1 VTTEMSGPGC
11 GVTVLG
17 RAGLRY
23 REGDRT
29 IFVDGEM
36 LTGEFDFVIYAGSI
50 RAWESSGEPIA
61 EAERQR
67 IVSNIQAAFRQN
79 GMAVDVEG

>member
-1 VTTEMSGPGC
+1 MSKEMNGPGC

-23 REGDRT
+23 REGARS

-36 LTGEFDFVIYAGSI
+36 LTGKFDFVIYASSI
-50 RAWESSGEPIA
+50 RAWEGDAQVIA
-61 EAERQR
+61 DDERRR
-67 IVSNIQAAFRQN
+67 IVANIQATFQQN
-79 GMAVDVEG
+79 GLALDVES